1 MLKLLA
7 LRGGSIRYNAE
18 VTEITSRNGQ
28 ATGVKLASGERLEAP
43 IVVSNAD
50 VGWTYSRLLGAH
62 PRKRWTDRKLDRTSF
77 SMSLFVW
84 YFGTNRRYEDVYH
97 HMMVL
102 GPRYE
107 ELLGDIFDRKV
118 VAEDF
123 SLYLHRPTAT
133 DPALAPPGCDAFY
146 VLAPVPNLRGG
157 ADWATLA
164 EPYRLRVQKRLE
176 DTVMPGLGE
185 SIVSSRV
192 MTPLDFRDNLLSLH
206 GAAFSIEPQLLQS
219 AWFRPHNR
227 SEELRGLYIVGAGTH
242 PGAGMPGVLSAAKI
256 VDRLVAEDFPTA

>member
-1 MLKLLA
+1 M
-7 LRGGSIRYNAE
+7 
-18 VTEITSRNGQ
+18 
-28 ATGVKLASGERLEAP
+28 
-43 IVVSNAD
+43 
-50 VGWTYSRLLGAH
+50 
-62 PRKRWTDRKLDRTSF
+62 
-77 SMSLFVW
+77 
-84 YFGTNRRYEDVYH
+84 
-97 HMMVL
+97 
-102 GPRYE
+102 
-107 ELLGDIFDRKV
+107 
-118 VAEDF
+118 
-123 SLYLHRPTAT
+123 
-133 DPALAPPGCDAFY
+133 
-146 VLAPVPNLRGG
+146 LAPVPNLRGG